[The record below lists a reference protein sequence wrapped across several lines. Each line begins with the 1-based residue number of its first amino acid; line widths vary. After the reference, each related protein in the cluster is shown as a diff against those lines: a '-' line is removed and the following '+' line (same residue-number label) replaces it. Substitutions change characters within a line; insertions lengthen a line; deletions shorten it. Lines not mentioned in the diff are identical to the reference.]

1 MLTRFAMLAAVMVT
15 ATTGQAS
22 AQSNQESHLIMGQG
36 TWSCGV
42 WTEARSTKALVQYSL
57 MQWVAG
63 FLSAANAGVVSDK
76 LITPYGP
83 DILKGKDFEG
93 LMAWVDNYCRAHPL
107 DPIGTAAIA
116 LVGELRSR
124 AQDR

>member
-15 ATTGQAS
+15 ATTGPAS
-22 AQSNQESHLIMGQG
+22 AQSNQEGHLIMGQG

-42 WTEARSTKALVQYSL
+42 WTEARSTKALV
-57 MQWVAG
+57 
-63 FLSAANAGVVSDK
+63 LSAANAGVVSDK

-93 LMAWVDNYCRAHPL
+93 LMAWVDNFCRAHPL